1 VWGDDGPQLSLVDTT
16 VTMEVDV
23 LVKWLYLLLKA
34 LAGRYF
40 ELQ

>member
-1 VWGDDGPQLSLVDTT
+1 MCGDDGPQFSLVDTT

-23 LVKWLYLLLKA
+23 LVTLLYLLLKA